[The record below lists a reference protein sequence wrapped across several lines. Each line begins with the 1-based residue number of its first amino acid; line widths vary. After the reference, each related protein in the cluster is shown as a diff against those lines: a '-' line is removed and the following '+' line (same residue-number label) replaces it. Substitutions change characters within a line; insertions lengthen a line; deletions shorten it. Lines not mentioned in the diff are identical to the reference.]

1 MATVVTVPGASNT
14 FITESYSLT
23 NNLAIAQ
30 QIAAALALAKSGGTL
45 FVQNYDQ
52 NPGTVPTG
60 DVGELAVTTP
70 GGANI
75 AVGTGYSYV
84 AIDQTVTG
92 PVSVSGAASIF
103 AGDQTLNL
111 SLSGNILAAVGN
123 GNDLIGLK
131 AGGTYTVGLGDGNDT
146 VYANGSGTIYGGSG
160 AHLFIGDSAGG
171 SNTFVSTG
179 GADTVVGGAG
189 TLTYIGGTGS
199 ATIFGG
205 TGTETLFGG
214 SGQTINYYDGNTTT
228 AGATTLAA
236 GSGPETINA
245 GASKIGVQIAVGS
258 GTDSIIGSSGNDVFF
273 GGAGNATITGHGGSD
288 VFVYGNDATHTG
300 GTDII
305 TDFST
310 SDTFRVVGYGA
321 NAAQNALNAA
331 TVAGGSTTVKLADNT
346 TITFLNVS
354 SPTTIH
360 NQSFLS

>member
-146 VYANGSGTIYGGSG
+146 VYARTARAPSMAAPARICS
-160 AHLFIGDSAGG
+160 
-171 SNTFVSTG
+171 
-179 GADTVVGGAG
+179 
-189 TLTYIGGTGS
+189 S
-199 ATIFGG
+199 AT
-205 TGTETLFGG
+205 
-214 SGQTINYYDGNTTT
+214 
-228 AGATTLAA
+228 APA
-236 GSGPETINA
+236 
-245 GASKIGVQIAVGS
+245 
-258 GTDSIIGSSGNDVFF
+258 
-273 GGAGNATITGHGGSD
+273 
-288 VFVYGNDATHTG
+288 
-300 GTDII
+300 
-305 TDFST
+305 
-310 SDTFRVVGYGA
+310 
-321 NAAQNALNAA
+321 AA
-331 TVAGGSTTVKLADNT
+331 TP
-346 TITFLNVS
+346 S
-354 SPTTIH
+354 SPPAGPIRW
-360 NQSFLS
+360 SAAPAR